1 MQTKNNK
8 LKTKFANLKQNGC
21 IGKDVVYDTLHNK
34 LVKLKRDMC
43 VGTDVVYGRM
53 HTESVKRDACVGTVH
68 TPINYVVVG
77 TVFVIVLCILVE
89 YA

>member
-1 MQTKNNK
+1 MA
-8 LKTKFANLKQNGC
+8 F
-21 IGKDVVYDTLHNK
+21 DSMHNK

-68 TPINYVVVG
+68 TPMQINYVVVG
-77 TVFVIVLCILVE
+77 TVFFIVLCILVE